1 MFIAGPFECSVWQFL
16 NRFHLIT
23 PNCRDYGG
31 NIAPPIALIVS
42 SRVIRKRHPHHPPG
56 SVHALVRSCVCAMGH
71 VGERRKAQ
79 FDNLNLIPASRN
91 CRSSDCGC
99 VVLVCVA
106 VGFLIV
112 KILAEADG

>member
-42 SRVIRKRHPHHPPG
+42 SRVIRKRHPHHPPD
-56 SVHALVRSCVCAMGH
+56 SRHVPVRSGLLYILYICIVYGA
-71 VGERRKAQ
+71 
-79 FDNLNLIPASRN
+79 N
-91 CRSSDCGC
+91 
-99 VVLVCVA
+99 A
-106 VGFLIV
+106 VKHGSI
-112 KILAEADG
+112 I